1 MNRLRKK
8 LIASL
13 PVKLLSWMLIA
24 GLALPVTAP
33 AQRPRMP
40 VASGAPGMPPT
51 GAMPGGRPSPGGN
64 EGGAGGGGATLDGE
78 QKVSLNFKDSPLEM
92 VLNFY
97 SQNLDPEHRTM
108 IIPPNVTAN
117 ITLKSQSKL
126 TREEAVVA
134 MKAILGMHNITLV
147 PMGERFYKVIQIA
160 QARQDG
166 MPINMLL
173 PEEKLPDT
181 DELIS
186 QMLELKYITIAEAQ
200 PVVQQFLHGYGKI
213 QPMERI
219 NSLLITDTSQNIQR
233 ILEILEFIDRPVV
246 SRVETR
252 VYEVQYAE
260 AGKIAAKLNEIIADL
275 QEGKQ
280 ETSTP
285 QAAQPSEVRA
295 TPPGIIRARR
305 GAAEGGSANA
315 PAAAGESEASSPKE
329 IIQGKVKVIADD
341 RTNIILVISD
351 PSNFVFFDK
360 IVMVLDRPVE
370 PEIIVRIEALE
381 YADAEE
387 IAGILNDFIGAASS
401 DKKSTT
407 GAATPEGGEKAE
419 GDARSTALQ
428 QYVQNRA
435 DQRTPTLSA
444 DDKAKIG
451 QLSAST
457 KILADKRT
465 NSLLLMG
472 RRSDVAALKDVID
485 QLDIMLAQVLIE
497 AVILEIGLN
506 DKLEYGIDWLQ
517 RSVTVYDS
525 ENYGSGSGTTVNQPV
540 MSFAGG
546 TKVDNVAS
554 FQDASTLTDQSIPLT
569 SGALTYYATIFDLN
583 LDAIIRLAA
592 SDRNAQ
598 ILQTPVILTTD
609 NTEAKIIVGEE
620 RPIVTST
627 TTSTDTG
634 NNTSHYEYK
643 DIGIELT
650 VTPRIN
656 PERLVVMAIKQKA
669 NNVQGTEKIDGN
681 DVPIITKREMEAQ
694 IAVKSRSTIVL
705 GGLIQTDKSKSR
717 SKVPILGDIPL
728 LGALF
733 RSETK
738 EDYRTELLVLLTPYV
753 LMTPEE
759 ARSETARL
767 KKATRAGDTPW
778 PEGWSDS
785 PLATPGP
792 EAVAKKKREE
802 KAQKKKE
809 AEERKEA
816 DRRARME
823 ERKAR
828 REQLMNDPF
837 REPMPGDEIPVD
849 DLLYEEENRLN
860 MEKTN
865 AVESTGG
872 ESDALNPVVLTA
884 SDAHGNPL
892 PLEAGE
898 STSAVSA
905 VEAPAA
911 PVAADRS
918 GVSAESS
925 WDSVEVEKP
934 VEPLVL
940 SAPAG
945 VPTGMETLT
954 AVEAEEPIEP
964 KVKPEPS
971 PDDMDRQQLD
981 LILQE
986 LSPE

>member
-1 MNRLRKK
+1 MNRLRKN
-8 LIASL
+8 ITASIYINM
-13 PVKLLSWMLIA
+13 LSWMLIA
-24 GLALPVTAP
+24 GMALPMAAP

-40 VASGAPGMPPT
+40 TPSGIPPA
-51 GAMPGGRPSPGGN
+51 GATPPIAGRPPSGGPGGPGGSS
-64 EGGAGGGGATLDGE
+64 GGGAVVDSD

-126 TREEAVVA
+126 TRDEAVVA
-134 MKAILGMHNITLV
+134 MKAILSMHNITLV
-147 PMGERFYKVIQIA
+147 PMGERFFKVIQIA

-186 QMLELKYITIAEAQ
+186 QMLELKYITITEAQ

-219 NSLLITDTSQNIQR
+219 NSLLVTDTSQNIQR
-233 ILEILEFIDRPVV
+233 ILEVLEFIDKPVV

-285 QAAQPSEVRA
+285 QVAQPSEVRA
-295 TPPGIIRARR
+295 SPPGVIRPRR
-305 GAAEGGSANA
+305 PNA
-315 PAAAGESEASSPKE
+315 PAEGPGSATASAGAEGESAAAPNE

-341 RTNIILVISD
+341 RTNILLVISD
-351 PSNFVFFDK
+351 PSNFDFFDK
-360 IVMVLDRPVE
+360 IVKVLDRQVE

-387 IAGILNDFIGAASS
+387 IAGILNDFIGAASA
-401 DKKSTT
+401 DKDAPAGTT
-407 GAATPEGGEKAE
+407 PAEGAEKPE

-435 DQRTPTLSA
+435 EQRSQTLTTE
-444 DDKAKIG
+444 DKAKIG

-472 RRSDVAALKDVID
+472 RRSDVAALKEVID

-497 AVILEIGLN
+497 AVILEVGLN
-506 DKLEYGIDWLQ
+506 DKMEYGIDWLQ
-517 RSVTVYDS
+517 RSVTMYDS
-525 ENYGSGSGTTVNQPV
+525 ENYGSGGGTAVNQPV

-546 TKVDNVAS
+546 TKVDNVLTA
-554 FQDASTLTDQSIPLT
+554 QDASTLTDRGTSLA
-569 SGALTYYATIFDLN
+569 SGALTYYATFFDFN
-583 LDAIIRLAA
+583 LDAVIRLAA
-592 SDRNAQ
+592 SDRNAK

-627 TTSTDTG
+627 TTSSDTD
-634 NNTSHYEYK
+634 NQTSHYEYK
-643 DIGIELT
+643 DIGIEIT

-656 PERLVVMAIKQKA
+656 PERLVVMDIKQTA

-694 IAVKSRSTIVL
+694 VAVKSRSTIVL

-733 RSETK
+733 RSETR

-759 ARSETARL
+759 ARTETARL

-792 EAVAKKKREE
+792 EAIAKKKREE

-823 ERKAR
+823 ERKKR
-828 REQLMNDPF
+828 REELMNDPF
-837 REPMPGDEIPVD
+837 RETMPGDEIPVD
-849 DLLYEEENRLN
+849 DLLYEEEQRIS
-860 MEKTN
+860 T
-865 AVESTGG
+865 ESVTPAL
-872 ESDALNPVVLTA
+872 DAAPGKKEEDDLLNPVVLTA
-884 SDAHGNPL
+884 TDDEGNPL
-892 PLEAGE
+892 PLEDQGAAKQAPVNVPENNSEPVTDPIGE
-898 STSAVSA
+898 
-905 VEAPAA
+905 PAA
-911 PVAADRS
+911 LPPETVQPRGTEQNAPSAD
-918 GVSAESS
+918 
-925 WDSVEVEKP
+925 DNPDMP
-934 VEPLVL
+934 VEQPLK
-940 SAPAG
+940 
-945 VPTGMETLT
+945 
-954 AVEAEEPIEP
+954 AE
-964 KVKPEPS
+964 
-971 PDDMDRQQLD
+971 DQQQLD
-981 LILQE
+981 MILRE
-986 LSPE
+986 LTTE

>member
-1 MNRLRKK
+1 MNSFRKK
-8 LIASL
+8 HAASL
-13 PVKLLSWMLIA
+13 PVNLLVWMLIA
-24 GLALPVTAP
+24 GLVAPVSAP

-40 VASGAPGMPPT
+40 SAPGVPPGMPAPP
-51 GAMPGGRPSPGGN
+51 ARQPSGD
-64 EGGAGGGGATLDGE
+64 ATVDNE

-97 SQNLDPEHRTM
+97 SQHLDPDRRTM
-108 IIPPNVTAN
+108 IIPPSVNAN

-126 TREEAVVA
+126 TREEAVTA
-134 MKAILGMHNITLV
+134 MTAILAMHNITLV
-147 PMGERFYKVIQIA
+147 PMGERFYKVIQIP

-186 QMLELKYITIAEAQ
+186 QMIELNYLTIAEAQ
-200 PVVQQFLHGYGKI
+200 PVVQQFLHGYGKM

-233 ILEILEFIDRPVV
+233 ILEVLEFIDRPVV

-260 AGKIAAKLNEIIADL
+260 AGKIAAKLNEIVADL

-280 ETSTP
+280 EGSTP
-285 QAAQPSEVRA
+285 QAAQPSEVTA
-295 TPPGIIRARR
+295 PPGVIRPRR
-305 GAAEGGSANA
+305 GVSRQ
-315 PAAAGESEASSPKE
+315 PADAGLTAGEGEASTPKE

-341 RTNIILVISD
+341 RTNILLVISD
-351 PSNFVFFDK
+351 PNNFVFFDK
-360 IVMVLDRPVE
+360 IVTVLDRPVE
-370 PEIIVRIEALE
+370 PEISVHIEAME

-387 IAGILNDFIGAASS
+387 IAGILNDFIGAATS
-401 DKKSTT
+401 DKKTT
-407 GAATPEGGEKAE
+407 SVTSDPNAPV

-428 QYVQNRA
+428 KYVQDRA
-435 DQRTPTLSA
+435 DQRTPELSA

-451 QLSAST
+451 QLSSST

-472 RRSDVAALKDVID
+472 RRADIAALREVID

-497 AVILEIGLN
+497 AVILEVGLN

-525 ENYGSGSGTTVNQPV
+525 ENYGSGGGATVNQPV
-540 MSFAGG
+540 FSFAGG
-546 TKVDNVAS
+546 TRVDNAGA
-554 FQDASTLTDQSIPLT
+554 FQDAAALTGRAMNLSA
-569 SGALTYYATIFDLN
+569 GALTYYATFFDLN
-583 LDAIIRLAA
+583 LDAIIRLAS
-592 SDRNAQ
+592 SDRHAR

-627 TTSTDTG
+627 TTSSDTG

-694 IAVKSRSTIVL
+694 VAVKSRSTIVL
-705 GGLIQTDKSKSR
+705 GGLIQTDESKSR

-733 RSETK
+733 RSESRN
-738 EDYRTELLVLLTPYV
+738 DYRTELLVLLTPYV

-759 ARSETARL
+759 ARAETARL
-767 KKATRAGDTPW
+767 KNATRAGDTPW
-778 PEGWSDS
+778 PDGWSES

-792 EAVAKKKREE
+792 KAIARKKREE
-802 KAQKKKE
+802 KARKKKE
-809 AEERKEA
+809 EEERKEA
-816 DRRARME
+816 DRRTRME
-823 ERKAR
+823 ERRQR
-828 REQLMNDPF
+828 REQLMENPF
-837 REPMPGDEIPVD
+837 YEPMANEAIPVD
-849 DLLYEEENRLN
+849 DLLYEEENRLEQ
-860 MEKTN
+860 EK
-865 AVESTGG
+865 AGGGIIASVERDE
-872 ESDALNPVVLTA
+872 ESFDPVVLTA
-884 SDAHGNPL
+884 SDAEGNPL
-892 PLEAGE
+892 LLESSEEDTLSESDEAGPALGPSWG
-898 STSAVSA
+898 STD
-905 VEAPAA
+905 
-911 PVAADRS
+911 VA
-918 GVSAESS
+918 
-925 WDSVEVEKP
+925 KP
-934 VEPLVL
+934 VEPVVQP
-940 SAPAG
+940 APDG

-954 AVEAEEPIEP
+954 AVEEQQKVRPVRQPEENT
-964 KVKPEPS
+964 PES
-971 PDDMDRQQLD
+971 DQQQLD
-981 LILQE
+981 LILRE

>member
-1 MNRLRKK
+1 MNSFRKTY
-8 LIASL
+8 LVSL
-13 PVKLLSWMLIA
+13 PVKLLVWMLIA
-24 GLALPVTAP
+24 GLVAPISAP

-40 VASGAPGMPPT
+40 SAPGVPPGMPAP
-51 GAMPGGRPSPGGN
+51 ASRQPSGD
-64 EGGAGGGGATLDGE
+64 ATVDGE

-97 SQNLDPEHRTM
+97 SQHLDPARRTM
-108 IIPPNVTAN
+108 IIPPSVNAN

-126 TREEAVVA
+126 TREEAVTA
-134 MKAILGMHNITLV
+134 MTAILAMHNITLV
-147 PMGERFYKVIQIA
+147 PMGERFYKVIQIP

-173 PEEKLPDT
+173 PEDKLPDT

-186 QMLELKYITIAEAQ
+186 QMIELNYITITEAQ

-233 ILEILEFIDRPVV
+233 ILEVLEFIDRPVV

-260 AGKIAAKLNEIIADL
+260 AGKIAAKLNEIVADL

-280 ETSTP
+280 EGSTP
-285 QAAQPSEVRA
+285 QAAQPSEVSA
-295 TPPGIIRARR
+295 PPGVIRPRR
-305 GAAEGGSANA
+305 GVVRQPADLGSPGGEG
-315 PAAAGESEASSPKE
+315 EASTPKE

-341 RTNIILVISD
+341 RTNILLVISD
-351 PSNFVFFDK
+351 PNNFVFFDK
-360 IVMVLDRPVE
+360 IVTVLDRPVE
-370 PEIIVRIEALE
+370 PEISVHIEAME

-387 IAGILNDFIGAASS
+387 IAGILNDFIGAATA
-401 DKKSTT
+401 DKKTT
-407 GAATPEGGEKAE
+407 GVATDPSAPA

-428 QYVQNRA
+428 QYVQDRA
-435 DQRTPTLSA
+435 DQRTPVLTA

-451 QLSAST
+451 QLSPNT

-472 RRSDVAALKDVID
+472 RRADIAALREVID

-497 AVILEIGLN
+497 VVILEIGLN
-506 DKLEYGIDWLQ
+506 DKLEFGIDWLQ
-517 RSVTVYDS
+517 RSVTMYDS
-525 ENYGSGSGTTVNQPV
+525 ENYGSGGGATVNQPV
-540 MSFAGG
+540 FSFAGG
-546 TKVDNVAS
+546 TRVDNSGS
-554 FQDASTLTDQSIPLT
+554 FQDAATLTSRGMGL
-569 SGALTYYATIFDLN
+569 SAGALTYYATFFDLN
-583 LDAIIRLAA
+583 LDTIIRLAS
-592 SDRNAQ
+592 SDRDAR

-627 TTSTDTG
+627 TTSSDTG

-694 IAVKSRSTIVL
+694 VAVKSRSTIVL
-705 GGLIQTDKSKSR
+705 GGLISTDDSKSR
-717 SKVPILGDIPL
+717 AKIPILGDIPL

-733 RSETK
+733 RSESRNN
-738 EDYRTELLVLLTPYV
+738 YRTELLVLITPYV

-759 ARSETARL
+759 ARAETARL
-767 KKATRAGDTPW
+767 KNATRAGDTPW
-778 PEGWSDS
+778 PDGWSES

-792 EAVAKKKREE
+792 EAIARKKREE
-802 KAQKKKE
+802 KARKKKE
-809 AEERKEA
+809 VEERKEA
-816 DRRARME
+816 DRRTRME
-823 ERKAR
+823 DRKQR
-828 REQLMNDPF
+828 REQLMENPF
-837 REPMPGDEIPVD
+837 YEPMPYEAIPVD
-849 DLLYEEENRLN
+849 DLLYEEESRLEQ
-860 MEKTN
+860 EKTEAIGD
-865 AVESTGG
+865 AVEASAA
-872 ESDALNPVVLTA
+872 DDFNPVVLTA
-884 SDAHGNPL
+884 SDAEGQPL
-892 PLEAGE
+892 PLE
-898 STSAVSA
+898 
-905 VEAPAA
+905 
-911 PVAADRS
+911 S
-918 GVSAESS
+918 GPE
-925 WDSVEVEKP
+925 
-934 VEPLVL
+934 
-940 SAPAG
+940 SAPAEAASGGRALGPAWGSTDIQKPIERVVLPPTGG
-945 VPTGMETLT
+945 VATGMETLT
-954 AVEAEEPIEP
+954 AVEEQQRVRPVLEPEETSSEG
-964 KVKPEPS
+964 
-971 PDDMDRQQLD
+971 DQQELD
-981 LILQE
+981 SILRE

>member
-1 MNRLRKK
+1 MNSFRKK
-8 LIASL
+8 HIASL
-13 PVKLLSWMLIA
+13 PVKALVWILIA
-24 GLALPVTAP
+24 GLIAPVSAP

-40 VASGAPGMPPT
+40 VSPPGVAPAPAPSMPSRAPSGDASV
-51 GAMPGGRPSPGGN
+51 
-64 EGGAGGGGATLDGE
+64 DGE

-97 SQNLDPEHRTM
+97 SQHLDPDRRTM
-108 IIPPNVTAN
+108 IIPPNVNAN

-126 TREEAVVA
+126 TRDEAVTA
-134 MKAILGMHNITLV
+134 MTAILAMHNITLV
-147 PMGERFYKVIQIA
+147 PMGERFYKVIQIP

-186 QMLELKYITIAEAQ
+186 QMIELNYLTIAEAQ

-219 NSLLITDTSQNIQR
+219 NSLLVTDTSQNIQR
-233 ILEILEFIDRPVV
+233 ILEVLEFIDRPVV

-252 VYEVQYAE
+252 VYEVKYAE
-260 AGKIAAKLNEIIADL
+260 AGKIAAKLNEIVADL

-280 ETSTP
+280 ESSTP

-295 TPPGIIRARR
+295 PPGVIRARR
-305 GAAEGGSANA
+305 GAPEPSAA
-315 PAAAGESEASSPKE
+315 MAAGETGEASTPRE

-341 RTNIILVISD
+341 RTNILLVISD
-351 PSNFVFFDK
+351 PNNFVFFDK
-360 IVMVLDRPVE
+360 IVTVLDRPVE
-370 PEIIVRIEALE
+370 PEISVHIEAME

-387 IAGILNDFIGAASS
+387 IAGILNDFIGAATA
-401 DKKSTT
+401 DKKTT
-407 GAATPEGGEKAE
+407 GVTPDAGAAGAP

-428 QYVQNRA
+428 QYVQDRA
-435 DQRTPTLSA
+435 SQRVPELSA

-451 QLSAST
+451 QLSPNT

-472 RRSDVAALKDVID
+472 RRSDIAALREVID

-497 AVILEIGLN
+497 AVILEVGLN

-525 ENYGSGSGTTVNQPV
+525 EMYGGGGGTTVNQPV
-540 MSFAGG
+540 FSFAGG
-546 TKVDNVAS
+546 TRVDNSVS
-554 FQDASTLTDQSIPLT
+554 LFQDASTLTGRGAMGLSA
-569 SGALTYYATIFDLN
+569 GALTYYATFFDLN
-583 LDAIIRLAA
+583 LDAIIRLAS
-592 SDRNAQ
+592 SDRNAR

-627 TTSTDTG
+627 TTSSDTG

-694 IAVKSRSTIVL
+694 VAVKSRSTIVL
-705 GGLIQTDKSKSR
+705 GGLIQTDQSKSR

-733 RSETK
+733 RSESR
-738 EDYRTELLVLLTPYV
+738 DSYRTELLVLLTPYV
-753 LMTPEE
+753 LVTPEE
-759 ARSETARL
+759 ARAETARL
-767 KKATRAGDTPW
+767 KNATRAGDTPW
-778 PEGWSDS
+778 PDGWSES

-792 EAVAKKKREE
+792 EAIARKKREE
-802 KAQKKKE
+802 KAKRKKE
-809 AEERKEA
+809 AEQRKEA
-816 DRRARME
+816 DRRERME
-823 ERKAR
+823 ERKR
-828 REQLMNDPF
+828 KRELWMEDPF
-837 REPMPGDEIPVD
+837 YEPLPHDAVPVD
-849 DLLYEEENRLN
+849 DLLEQEETRL
-860 MEKTN
+860 E
-865 AVESTGG
+865 AESTAQDGVVISGG
-872 ESDALNPVVLTA
+872 ADLNPVVLTA
-884 SDAHGNPL
+884 SDAAGNPL
-892 PLEAGE
+892 PLESDEDGGRGAAVAGQTWSE
-898 STSAVSA
+898 T
-905 VEAPAA
+905 
-911 PVAADRS
+911 DI
-918 GVSAESS
+918 
-925 WDSVEVEKP
+925 EKP
-934 VEPLVL
+934 VEPLVTPA
-940 SAPAG
+940 SAG
-945 VPTGMETLT
+945 LPTGMETLT
-954 AVEAEEPIEP
+954 AVEEQEKVRPVLLPEEPDAGRDQE
-964 KVKPEPS
+964 
-971 PDDMDRQQLD
+971 QLD
-981 LILQE
+981 LILRE
-986 LSPE
+986 LSPGE